1 MSFRRRLT
9 SIAPFGFIG
18 LVLALSALVAN
29 GGSTGS
35 AGAAGFS
42 RTVDRT
48 SLPIGDGKVTYSGPR
63 KGYVYACR
71 NNLGGPG
78 GPGGGAQV
86 EGPWIKGDGTF
97 DETAKPTVDGSV
109 SWSSAWRKIWVKKS
123 KRVIRGNGLPVGQT
137 TGEYPVSSSDDAY
150 QYDRNPNSISSR
162 SVRASLP
169 RQPKRAERS
178 SCVPMGV
185 IGYAKNG
192 VAIFNALDAL
202 DRDAVAHEVQDR
214 CDGHPQKEGV
224 YHYHS
229 IPDCLTKK
237 ESKKKASGLVGYA
250 LDGFPIYGPRGN
262 GGRILTNSDLDACH
276 GKVGKVYFEGRWR
289 RMYHY
294 VATYEYPYTVGCF
307 RGAPVSGG

>member
-1 MSFRRRLT
+1 MSLRRRLA
-9 SIAPFGFIG
+9 SIAPFGFIA
-18 LVLALSALVAN
+18 LVLAATAVLATN
-29 GGSTGS
+29 GPGGS

-42 RTVDRT
+42 RNVDRT

-63 KGYVYACR
+63 RGYVYACR
-71 NNLGGPG
+71 SGFG

-97 DETAKPTVDGSV
+97 DQTAKPTVDGSV
-109 SWSSAWRKIWVKKS
+109 GWSNAWKKIWVNKR
-123 KRVIRGNGLPVGQT
+123 KRVIKGNGLPVGNT
-137 TGEYPVSSSDDAY
+137 TGEYPVSPSDDAY
-150 QYDRNPNSISSR
+150 QYDRNPNSINPQ
-162 SVRASLP
+162 SVNAALP
-169 RQPKRAERS
+169 RHPQRAEQA
-178 SCVPMGV
+178 SCVPMGA

-214 CDGHPQKEGV
+214 CDGHPQKEGT

-229 IPDCLTKK
+229 IPDCLTKG
-237 ESKKKASGLVGYA
+237 ESTKKASGLVGYA

-262 GGRILTNSDLDACH
+262 GGRILTNDDLDACH
-276 GKVGKVYFEGRWR
+276 GKVSKVFFEGRWR
-289 RMYHY
+289 RIYHY

-307 RGAPVSGG
+307 RGTPTTDAT